1 MTELKSILPDLIKEV
16 VTQTLS
22 AIMLAERDV
31 FVKEHGGMKNG
42 FYERSLDTTIG
53 RLENLKIPRDR
64 EGRFRT
70 KLIEPYKRRD
80 MNLED
85 LILGMFA
92 SGMSL
97 RSVSQALESIFEL
110 KYSPST
116 ISQIS
121 QITGSRPTFCVNP
134 KL

>member
-22 AIMLAERDV
+22 AIMLAEREV
-31 FVKEHGGMKNG
+31 FVKEHGGTRNG
-42 FYERSLDTTIG
+42 FYERSLDTTTG
-53 RLENLKIPRDR
+53 RLENLRIPGDR

-80 MNLED
+80 INLED

-92 SGMSL
+92 SGMST
-97 RSVSQALESIFEL
+97 RSVAQVLESIFEL
-110 KYSPST
+110 KLPDNLQNVSLNWH
-116 ISQIS
+116 
-121 QITGSRPTFCVNP
+121 RV
-134 KL
+134 